1 MRLLAVIVTAGGGR
15 RPPDG
20 RRLPG
25 GKQRRAQAEP
35 CAGYG
40 HGDREPQCLAV
51 TGRWHEAAGRG
62 LVTGFQYLP
71 P

>member
-1 MRLLAVIVTAGGGR
+1 MRLLAVIVTVSGGR

-25 GKQRRAQAEP
+25 GRHRAQAEP